1 MEMPGMPFAM
11 PATTTKV
18 CIPKGGESNPEKTS
32 GDKSCKMTDVKTVGN
47 KTTWKARCDHSG
59 EVMTGVGEQ
68 TTTPNGYNGKM
79 QFSGKS
85 RGQDMNMTMAFSG
98 KHIGGS
104 CDSEEAVK
112 KAKSQLCD
120 KSRYQNTANWISG
133 ADLILQKDSPCADQR
148 QQLCELVRKDTPK
161 DVNAYDALLM
171 HDQQMDSNIS
181 VARECKLD
189 MSATTKAICKTLN
202 GENYNRLSAHCPA
215 EAKTYREVTRRKEC
229 EGRSYTAETRA
240 ADIKKCISGIS
251 ESAPDE
257 APTPKSGKSSSSNPG
272 NDALEAAKKLRSKYG
287 F

>member
-1 MEMPGMPFAM
+1 
-11 PATTTKV
+11 
-18 CIPKGGESNPEKTS
+18 
-32 GDKSCKMTDVKTVGN
+32 
-47 KTTWKARCDHSG
+47 
-59 EVMTGVGEQ
+59 
-68 TTTPNGYNGKM
+68 
-79 QFSGKS
+79 
-85 RGQDMNMTMAFSG
+85 MNMTMAFSG

-120 KSRYQNTANWISG
+120 KSHYQNTANWISG

-161 DVNAYDALLM
+161 DVSAYNALLM
-171 HDQQMDSNIS
+171 HDQQMGSNIS

-189 MSATTKAICKTLN
+189 MSATTKALCKTLN
-202 GENYNRLSAHCPA
+202 GENYNQLSAHCPA

-229 EGRSYTAETRA
+229 EGRSYTAQTRA

-251 ESAPDE
+251 GTPDDSATDE
-257 APTPKSGKSSSSNPG
+257 AATPKSGKSSPSNPA